1 MRSEANFLSGGGRRC
16 GRGDI
21 LKRDKETKTKR
32 TKHFNVGHIWDN
44 VGYIGDNFKQEEAL
58 KSRFCLN
65 SCVRKLIQLFVRQA

>member
-1 MRSEANFLSGGGRRC
+1 MGEGDVGGVTFLKETRR
-16 GRGDI
+16 
-21 LKRDKETKTKR
+21 LKRKR

-44 VGYIGDNFKQEEAL
+44 VGYIWDNFKQEEAL